1 MDIKEV
7 RKLINLMNANDLV
20 EVEVESGESRVLLKK
35 AGANAPGVM
44 PQLHYG
50 ASAAVPTS
58 VASSPSTADA
68 TEADDSVSIEGDS
81 VTFNSPMVGT
91 FYVASGP
98 GNEPFVRIGDRVSPT
113 SVLCIVEAMKVM
125 NEIAAETTGEILEV
139 LVGDGEAVEYGQPLF
154 TIRPS

>member
-20 EVEVESGESRVLLKK
+20 EIEVESGDSRVLLKK
-35 AGANAPGVM
+35 AGANASQSM
-44 PQLHYG
+44 PQVQY
-50 ASAAVPTS
+50 AAPTAAS
-58 VASSPSTADA
+58 VAPGAGSSPEAQETTA
-68 TEADDSVSIEGDS
+68 VEGDS

-98 GNEPFVRIGDRVSPT
+98 GNEPFVRIGDRVGPT

-125 NEIAAETTGEILEV
+125 NEITADTSGEILET

>member
-20 EVEVESGESRVLLKK
+20 EIEVESGDSRVLLKK
-35 AGANAPGVM
+35 AGANAPQSM
-44 PQLHYG
+44 PQMQY
-50 ASAAVPTS
+50 AVPAAAP
-58 VASSPSTADA
+58 VASGAGSS
-68 TEADDSVSIEGDS
+68 TEAEETTAVEGDS

-91 FYVASGP
+91 FYVASAP
-98 GNEPFVRIGDRVSPT
+98 GNEPFVRIGDRVGPT

-125 NEIAAETTGEILEV
+125 NEITAETIGEILEV

>member
-20 EVEVESGESRVLLKK
+20 EIEVESGDSRVLLKK
-35 AGANAPGVM
+35 AGANAPQSM
-44 PQLHYG
+44 PQVQY
-50 ASAAVPTS
+50 AVPAAAAV
-58 VASSPSTADA
+58 ASGAGSS
-68 TEADDSVSIEGDS
+68 TEAEETTAVEGDS

-98 GNEPFVRIGDRVSPT
+98 GNEPFVRIGDRVGPT

-125 NEIAAETTGEILEV
+125 NEITADTSGEILEI

>member
-20 EVEVESGESRVLLKK
+20 EIEVESGDSRVLLKK
-35 AGANAPGVM
+35 AGANASQSM
-44 PQLHYG
+44 PQMQY
-50 ASAAVPTS
+50 AAPAAAP
-58 VASSPSTADA
+58 VAGSS
-68 TEADDSVSIEGDS
+68 TEAEETIAVEGDS

-98 GNEPFVRIGDRVSPT
+98 GNEPFVRIGDRVGPT

-125 NEIAAETTGEILEV
+125 NEITADTSGEILEI

>member
-20 EVEVESGESRVLLKK
+20 EIEVESGESRVLLKK
-35 AGANAPGVM
+35 AGANAVVQAAPMQFSPGM
-44 PQLHYG
+44 
-50 ASAAVPTS
+50 VPAPTDN
-58 VASSPSTADA
+58 APAP
-68 TEADDSVSIEGDS
+68 EADRDTGSVEGDS

-91 FYVASGP
+91 FYVAAAP
-98 GNEPFVRIGDRVSPT
+98 GAEPFVRIGDRVGPA

-125 NEIAAETTGEILEV
+125 NEIQAETTGEILEV

>member
-20 EVEVESGESRVLLKK
+20 EIEVESGDSRVLLKK
-35 AGANAPGVM
+35 AGANASQSM
-44 PQLHYG
+44 PQVQY
-50 ASAAVPTS
+50 AAPAAAS
-58 VASSPSTADA
+58 VASGAGSSPEAQETTA
-68 TEADDSVSIEGDS
+68 VEGDS

-98 GNEPFVRIGDRVSPT
+98 GNEPFVRIGDRVGPT

-125 NEIAAETTGEILEV
+125 NEITADTSGEILEI